1 MGDSKMKVNFI
12 RKATPDELL
21 PQDVFIIEKE
31 VIIDKDL
38 FETFIHDPLD
48 DYEFIKDNIDVM
60 YCDKDD
66 VFHCIFVTSNEHDFG
81 ILVESEGY
89 HYARYTAYLPK
100 SVLRSE

>member
-1 MGDSKMKVNFI
+1 MKVNFI

-21 PQDVFIIEKE
+21 PQDEFIIEKE
-31 VIIDKDL
+31 IVIDENL

-48 DYEFIKDNIDVM
+48 DYEFIKENIDVM

-89 HYARYTAYLPK
+89 HYARYTAYLHKGVKKEK
-100 SVLRSE
+100 STFR